1 MTKPAHRYQRRRVV
15 RSYFGIV
22 FSVSL
27 ILFVV
32 GILSILLLN
41 ARQVSQH
48 IKEQVVLTIFIDDN
62 AKEVEV
68 NQLETMLKL
77 AAFTRSV
84 AYISKEQAAT
94 EHSADIGED
103 FMDFLGYNPLKD
115 AIDLRLKGDYVT
127 THRVDSIS
135 AFLAEKPFVSE
146 MVFDRPLVNLLNEN
160 IERARVLLLACCLFF
175 LALSI
180 ILIHN
185 SIRLSIYAKRM
196 IIKTMQLVGARKRF
210 IRGPFIRTYLLLG
223 MISALIACL
232 GVWALVVNAQTYL
245 PSIDLLMNPQ
255 TLVVSFIGVFLL
267 SMLISSISARWATQ
281 RYLNLKTQS
290 LY

>member
-1 MTKPAHRYQRRRVV
+1 MSKPAHRYQRIRVV
-15 RSYFGIV
+15 RSYFGII

-32 GILSILLLN
+32 GTLSLLVLN

-48 IKEQVVLTIFIDDN
+48 VKEQVVLTIFIEDN

-84 AYISKEQAAT
+84 SYISKEQAAT

-146 MVFDRPLVNLLNEN
+146 LVFDRPLVNLLNEN
-160 IERARVLLLACCLFF
+160 IERARLLLLACCLFF

-180 ILIHN
+180 ILINN

-210 IRGPFIRTYLLLG
+210 IRGPFIRTYLLLS

-232 GVWALVVNAQTYL
+232 GVWTLVVNVQTYL
-245 PSIDLLMNPQ
+245 PGINLLMNPQ